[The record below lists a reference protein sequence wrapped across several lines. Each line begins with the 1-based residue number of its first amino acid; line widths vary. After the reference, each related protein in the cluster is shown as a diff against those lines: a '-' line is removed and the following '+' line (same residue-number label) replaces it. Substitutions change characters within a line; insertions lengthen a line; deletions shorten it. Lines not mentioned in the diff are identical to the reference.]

1 MSMSMYRQIF
11 ISEFNIA
18 FHKPKKDRCD
28 LCEAYKQNE
37 MDQELKSKHGKHVAS
52 KLETKEE
59 RTRDRNSEEA
69 VVCFDMQNVIALPR
83 ANISSFF
90 YKRKL
95 NVYNLT
101 GHLKA
106 AKIKESFCCI
116 WTEKVSGR
124 TGNDIASA
132 LIAILNKIQ
141 MTHPEITKYI
151 LWSDSCVPQNKNCCM
166 SLAILKFMEKHAHVV
181 SIEQKYC
188 EAGHSSI
195 QEVDNLHSQIEK
207 KLGLSEI
214 YSPLSLVRLL
224 MHVNDLNPFNVIQLR
239 QEHIADYKTAAKSL
253 SLAEIPTRK

>member
-1 MSMSMYRQIF
+1 M
-11 ISEFNIA
+11 
-18 FHKPKKDRCD
+18 
-28 LCEAYKQNE
+28 
-37 MDQELKSKHGKHVAS
+37 
-52 KLETKEE
+52 
-59 RTRDRNSEEA
+59 
-69 VVCFDMQNVIALPR
+69 
-83 ANISSFF
+83 
-90 YKRKL
+90 
-95 NVYNLT
+95 
-101 GHLKA
+101 KA
-106 AKIKESFCCI
+106 AKIKESLCCI

-214 YSPLSLVRLL
+214 YSPLSLV
-224 MHVNDLNPFNVIQLR
+224 
-239 QEHIADYKTAAKSL
+239 
-253 SLAEIPTRK
+253 